1 MLWNER
7 LFVFAALP
15 GHAPGFSYQYNG
27 VFLTVNGVFLTVYN
41 NICISYAMYILC
53 GRDIIQYT
61 DSYPIDNVK

>member
-15 GHAPGFSYQYNG
+15 GHAPGFSYQY
-27 VFLTVNGVFLTVYN
+27 NGVFLTVYN